1 MDYLSAMHCSVDD
14 IQNNHNK
21 GEVMRNKKEALL
33 RKGVMGLSVIC
44 ASLVLVGMTPALA
57 KGPVAAPAANVE
69 AKQGALTEARI
80 NAVLKEAY
88 EKFKN
93 DQGGKNADYIKALA
107 EVDSKIFGITLVT
120 PNGKVYEIGDTKAEV
135 SIQSISKVFTAA
147 KVIQE
152 KGEKFMQEKIGVN
165 ATGLPFNS
173 IIAIELHGGSASNP
187 FVNAG
192 AIQSTSWVEAKDSK
206 ERWAKI
212 KQNMDA
218 FAGKK
223 LGFNEKVYHSEVNDN
238 KRNQAISKL
247 LDAYGRMGS
256 DPLEAT
262 TVYTKQCSV
271 NITSHD
277 LGVMGAT
284 FANHGVNPV
293 TGKRVI
299 DSKYV
304 PKILAI
310 MATAGL
316 YDNAGDWLYLTGTP
330 AKSGVGGGI
339 LAIVPGKLGIGVV
352 SPPLDKYGNSVRG
365 QKAAAYIIDKLGL
378 NPLAQ

>member
-1 MDYLSAMHCSVDD
+1 MKLKTRYLVKRGMV
-14 IQNNHNK
+14 
-21 GEVMRNKKEALL
+21 
-33 RKGVMGLSVIC
+33 GLSVVC
-44 ASLVLVGMTPALA
+44 ASLIMLGTSPVQA
-57 KGPVAAPAANVE
+57 KGPVPAATKVE
-69 AKQGALTEARI
+69 AKQGTLSEARI
-80 NAVLKEAY
+80 NTVLKEAY

-120 PNGKVYEIGDTKAEV
+120 PDGKVYEIGDTKAEV
-135 SIQSISKVFTAA
+135 SIQSVSKVFTAC
-147 KVIQE
+147 KVLQE
-152 KGEKFMQEKIGVN
+152 KGEKFLQEKIGVN
-165 ATGLPFNS
+165 ATGLAFNS
-173 IIAIELHGGSASNP
+173 IIAIELHHGSASNP

-192 AIQSTSWVEAKDSK
+192 AIQATSWVKAKDSK
-206 ERWAKI
+206 ERWFKI
-212 KQNMDA
+212 KQNMND
-218 FAGKK
+218 FAGRK
-223 LGFNEKVYHSEVNDN
+223 LPFKEDVYQSEVNDN

-271 NITSHD
+271 GISSHD
-277 LGVMGAT
+277 LGMMGAT
-284 FANHGVNPV
+284 LANHGVNPK
-293 TGKRVI
+293 TGKKVL

-304 PKILAI
+304 PKILAV

-339 LAIVPGKLGIGVV
+339 LAVVPGKLGIGVV

-365 QKAAAYIIDKLGL
+365 QKAAAYIIDKLGI

>member
-1 MDYLSAMHCSVDD
+1 MKLSKYLHSITV
-14 IQNNHNK
+14 
-21 GEVMRNKKEALL
+21 
-33 RKGVMGLSVIC
+33 
-44 ASLVLVGMTPALA
+44 ASLLIFGSNVAIA
-57 KGPVAAPAANVE
+57 KDVSTHTQQIATKITE
-69 AKQGALTEARI
+69 AKI
-80 NAVLKEAY
+80 NQALKEAY

-93 DQGGKNADYIKALA
+93 DNGGKNADYIKALA
-107 EVDSKIFGITLVT
+107 KVDSKIFGITLVT
-120 PNGKVYEIGDTKAEV
+120 PDGKVYEIGDTKAKV

-147 KVIQE
+147 KVMQE
-152 KGEKFMQEKIGVN
+152 KGDKFVQEKIGVN

-173 IIAIELHGGSASNP
+173 IMAIELHNGSASNP

-192 AIQSTSWVEAKDSK
+192 AIQSTSWVEAENSK
-206 ERWAKI
+206 QRWQKI
-212 KQNMDA
+212 KQNMDD

-223 LGFNEKVYHSEVNDN
+223 LDFNEEVYQSEVNDN

-247 LDAYGRMGS
+247 LDAYGKMGS
-256 DPLEAT
+256 DPLQAT

-271 NITSHD
+271 NVSAHD

-284 FANHGVNPV
+284 FANHGINPITHKKV
-293 TGKRVI
+293 L

>member
-1 MDYLSAMHCSVDD
+1 
-14 IQNNHNK
+14 
-21 GEVMRNKKEALL
+21 MRRNLWKQGM
-33 RKGVMGLSVIC
+33 KGVSLAV
-44 ASLVLVGMTPALA
+44 ASLVLLTATPSEA
-57 KGPVAAPAANVE
+57 KGPLATVPQSVVSQKAT
-69 AKQGALTEARI
+69 LSEARI

-88 EKFKN
+88 EKFKDDN
-93 DQGGKNADYIKALA
+93 GGKNADYIKALA
-107 EVDSKIFGITLVT
+107 EVDPKIFGITLVT
-120 PNGKVYEIGDTKAEV
+120 PDGKVYEIGDTKAEV
-135 SIQSISKVFTAA
+135 SIQSVSKVFTAA
-147 KVIQE
+147 KVLQE
-152 KGEKFMQEKIGVN
+152 RGEKFLQEKIGVN

-173 IIAIELHGGSASNP
+173 IIAIELHNGSASNP

-192 AIQSTSWVEAKDSK
+192 AIQSTSWVKAKDSK
-206 ERWAKI
+206 ERWYKI
-212 KQNMDA
+212 KQNMND
-218 FAGKK
+218 FAGRK
-223 LGFNEKVYHSEVNDN
+223 LPFKEDIYQSEVNDN
-238 KRNQAISKL
+238 KRNQAIAKL

-271 NITSHD
+271 GISSHD

-284 FANHGVNPV
+284 LANHGINPI
-293 TGKRVI
+293 TGKKVLDR
-299 DSKYV
+299 KYV
-304 PKILAI
+304 PKILAV

-316 YDNAGDWLYLTGTP
+316 YDNAGDWLYMTGTP

-352 SPPLDKYGNSVRG
+352 SPPLDQYGNSVRG

>member
-1 MDYLSAMHCSVDD
+1 MKRTNGFRTGLLSIVA
-14 IQNNHNK
+14 
-21 GEVMRNKKEALL
+21 
-33 RKGVMGLSVIC
+33 
-44 ASLVLVGMTPALA
+44 ASLLILGSSPLAA
-57 KGPVAAPAANVE
+57 KGPLQTQTQQTTLQKAP
-69 AKQGALTEARI
+69 LTQTRI
-80 NAVLKEAY
+80 EAVLKEAY

-93 DQGGKNADYIKALA
+93 DNGGKNADYIKALA
-107 EVDSKIFGITLVT
+107 EVDPKIFGITLVT
-120 PNGKVYEIGDTKAEV
+120 PDGKVYEIGDTDAQV

-147 KVIQE
+147 LVIQE
-152 KGEKFMQEKIGVN
+152 RGETFLQEKIGVN

-173 IIAIELHGGSASNP
+173 IMAIELHNGSASNP

-192 AIQSTSWVEAKDSK
+192 AIQSTSWVKAKDSK
-206 ERWAKI
+206 ERWFKI
-212 KQNMDA
+212 KQNMNDY
-218 FAGKK
+218 AGKK
-223 LGFNEKVYHSEVNDN
+223 LAFNEVVYESEVNDN

-271 NITSHD
+271 NVSSHD

-293 TGKRVI
+293 TGKRVL
-299 DSKYV
+299 DRKYV
-304 PKILAI
+304 PKILAV

>member
-1 MDYLSAMHCSVDD
+1 MKEQHFLKRGLLGLSAV
-14 IQNNHNK
+14 
-21 GEVMRNKKEALL
+21 
-33 RKGVMGLSVIC
+33 C
-44 ASLVLVGMTPALA
+44 AALVLVGTTPAEA
-57 KGPVAAPAANVE
+57 KGPLTTE
-69 AKQGALTEARI
+69 AKTAVVQKGALTEARI

-93 DQGGKNADYIKALA
+93 NQDGKNADYIKALA
-107 EVDSKIFGITLVT
+107 VVDSKIFGITLVT
-120 PNGKVYEIGDTKAEV
+120 PDGKVYEIGDTKEV
-135 SIQSISKVFTAA
+135 VSVQSISKVFTAA
-147 KVIQE
+147 LVMQE
-152 KGEKFMQEKIGVN
+152 KGEKFIQEKIGVN
-165 ATGLPFNS
+165 ATGLAFNS
-173 IIAIELHGGSASNP
+173 IIAIEQHGGSASNP

-212 KQNMDA
+212 YANMDA

-223 LGFNEKVYHSEVNDN
+223 LGFNDVVYDSEVNDN

-271 NITSHD
+271 NISSHD
-277 LGVMGAT
+277 LAVMGAT

-293 TGKRVI
+293 TGKKVI

-304 PKILAI
+304 PKILAV

-365 QKAAAYIIDKLGL
+365 QQAAAYIIDKLGI